1 MNIDRVIAITSYFLE
16 KTTSGGDFAI
26 FGDSWRSLAPELSQK
41 IVYNP
46 LSFVF
51 FLQITLHSH
60 ISLNIHPIWLIF
72 GLNKRGKLGP
82 AIPGQE

>member
-16 KTTSGGDFAI
+16 KTTRGGDFAI

-60 ISLNIHPIWLIF
+60 ISLNIYPIWLIF
-72 GLNKRGKLGP
+72 SFKKREKSGP
-82 AIPGQE
+82 VIPRQN